1 MNIKYDTKITPL
13 EKQVIRKVR
22 YCNICYLAIM
32 DESIANRGNGRNI
45 EDTNG
50 RYTLLCSHI
59 NGNDIEIDVKHCE
72 LNENVKIYKE
82 DMFSLPT
89 VDEYIKL
96 GMVLR
101 CSHIRFSKKTNKLL
115 ITEDLP
121 FSIL

>member
-101 CSHIRFSKKTNKLL
+101 LKRKRFNLKKNKI
-115 ITEDLP
+115 ITLKNVQK
-121 FSIL
+121 